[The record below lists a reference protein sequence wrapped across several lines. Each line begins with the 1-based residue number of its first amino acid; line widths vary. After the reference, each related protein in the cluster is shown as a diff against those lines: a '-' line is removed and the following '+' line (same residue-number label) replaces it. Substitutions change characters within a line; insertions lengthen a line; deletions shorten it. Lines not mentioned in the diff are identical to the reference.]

1 MPTTSR
7 WSSRSRSDGMTG
19 PRILI
24 VDDDAFIRR
33 PLEVLLRREGF
44 EIDLAGDGDACLT
57 AMEQARPDL
66 VCMDIM
72 MPGRDG
78 FSACE
83 EIRRRPH
90 LAGTPVIF
98 LSAKGQ
104 DADIVRGTEL
114 GAAGFVAKPYS
125 PAELVRKIREVLA
138 VDTAHGGNA

>member
-1 MPTTSR
+1 
-7 WSSRSRSDGMTG
+7 MTG

-44 EIDLAGDGDACLT
+44 EIDLAGDGEACLA

-72 MPGRDG
+72 MPGLDG

-104 DADIVRGTEL
+104 DADIVRGTTL

-138 VDTAHGGNA
+138 VDTAHGGNE